1 MCDRSEK
8 LFSRSKTLQL
18 AKTPALRAS
27 VSGLRPCKFFFRYAP
42 PNDRKRFYLVANL
55 ILFGQRSFLKVECTC
70 KLGQRLRSENS
81 GPAGLRFFFQ
91 YAPPND
97 RQRFYLVENLLSRSK
112 TAVKAESSC
121 NWSSLG
127 QGRNLLAEIEGTG
140 TIVFGRKAFVK
151 VENLAI
157 GRIGRHSGPAG
168 LR

>member
-1 MCDRSEK
+1 MQSVE
-8 LFSRSKTLQL
+8 L
-18 AKTPALRAS
+18 AGTPALRAS
-27 VSGLRPCKFFFRYAP
+27 VSGLRPHIF
-42 PNDRKRFYLVANL
+42 
-55 ILFGQRSFLKVECTC
+55 FLK
-70 KLGQRLRSENS
+70 
-81 GPAGLRFFFQ
+81 

-112 TAVKAESSC
+112 AAVKAESSC

-127 QGRNLLAEIEGTG
+127 QGRNLLPEIEGKG
-140 TIVFGRKAFVK
+140 IIVFGRKAFVK